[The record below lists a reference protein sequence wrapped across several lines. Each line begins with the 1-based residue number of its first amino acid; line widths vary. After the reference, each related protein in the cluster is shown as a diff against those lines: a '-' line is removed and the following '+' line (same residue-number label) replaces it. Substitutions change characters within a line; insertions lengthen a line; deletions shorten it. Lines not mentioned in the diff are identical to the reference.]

1 MKTLIKSSL
10 LIILITLF
18 SCGSTEED
26 YKSSPNNYYAEAGA
40 ESMVEEMMAGLE
52 EASDEMAPTASSPDN
67 TRIGNTENV
76 KRKLIKTGDIEFET
90 ENLVQTNQNI
100 KKIIKQLDGYIANE
114 TEDKYS
120 YKIAQKIEIRL
131 PAKNFDKL
139 LAEISKGVKKFDSK
153 NIHVKDVTEEFVD
166 IQARLKTKKELEARY
181 IQLLSK
187 AKNVGEILEIER
199 EIGNLRAD
207 IESFEGRLKY
217 LKDQVSF
224 STLDVYFYETIPFE
238 YEHQFAEK
246 FKDGFGN
253 GWENLLYFF
262 IGLINIWPFVLIII
276 VLVYF
281 VRKKLKQRR
290 LKKLEK

>member
-1 MKTLIKSSL
+1 MKTLFKTSL
-10 LIILITLF
+10 LIILLSLF
-18 SCGSTEED
+18 SCGSTDED
-26 YKSSPNNYYAEAGA
+26 KSYNYASA
-40 ESMVEEMMAGLE
+40 ESADMSGDIDYYTIE
-52 EASDEMAPTASSPDN
+52 EASEEMAPVTSSKDN
-67 TRIGNTENV
+67 TKIGNTENV

-90 ENLVQTNQNI
+90 ENITQTNKNI
-100 KKIIKQLDGYIANE
+100 KKIIKQFDGYIANE
-114 TEDKYS
+114 SEDKYN
-120 YKIAQKIEIRL
+120 YKNSQKIEIRL
-131 PAKNFDKL
+131 PAKNFDLL
-139 LAEISKGVKKFDSK
+139 LAEISKGVEKFDSK

-166 IQARLKTKKELEARY
+166 IQARLKTKKELEIRY
-181 IQLLSK
+181 LELLSK

-199 EIGNLRAD
+199 EIGSLRAD

-217 LKDQVSF
+217 LKDQVAF
-224 STLDVYFYETIPFE
+224 STLEVYFYETIPFE
-238 YEHQFAEK
+238 YEHKFAEK

-281 VRKKLKQRR
+281 LRKKLKQRR

>member
-1 MKTLIKSSL
+1 MKTLFKSSL
-10 LIILITLF
+10 FVILITLF
-18 SCGSTEED
+18 SCGAAEED
-26 YKSSPNNYYAEAGA
+26 YKSEPGNYYAEAEA
-40 ESMVEEMMAGLE
+40 SAMVEEMMVGLE
-52 EASDEMAPTASSPDN
+52 EAVEEKMPTANTPDD
-67 TRIGNTENV
+67 TKIGNTENV

-90 ENLVQTNQNI
+90 ENITETNKNI
-100 KKIIKQLDGYIANE
+100 KKIINQFDGYIANE
-114 TEDKYS
+114 SEDKYN
-120 YKIAQKIEIRL
+120 YKNSQKIEIRL
-131 PAKNFDKL
+131 PAKNFDAL
-139 LAEISKGVKKFDSK
+139 LAEISKGVEKFDSK
-153 NIHVKDVTEEFVD
+153 NIHVRDATEEFVD

-181 IQLLSK
+181 LELLSK
-187 AKNVGEILEIER
+187 ARNVGEILQIER

-238 YEHQFAEK
+238 YEHKFAEK
-246 FKDGFGN
+246 FKNGFGN

>member
-1 MKTLIKSSL
+1 MKTLFKSA
-10 LIILITLF
+10 LILFVFTLF
-18 SCGSTEED
+18 SCNSSEE
-26 YKSSPNNYYAEAGA
+26 KSYGYASAEAGI
-40 ESMVEEMMAGLE
+40 MVEEMMGGLE
-52 EASDEMAPTASSPDN
+52 ESMDESAPINQSSN
-67 TRIGNTENV
+67 NNKIGNSTNV

-90 ENLVQTNQNI
+90 KNLAQTNLNI
-100 KKIIKQLDGYIANE
+100 KKIIKQFDGYIANE

-120 YKIAQKIEIRL
+120 HKTSQRIEIRL

-139 LAEISKGVKKFDSK
+139 LAEISKGVENFDSK
-153 NIHVKDVTEEFVD
+153 NIRVKDVTEEFVD
-166 IQARLKTKKELEARY
+166 IQARIKTKKELEARY
-181 IQLLSK
+181 IELLSK

-199 EIGNLRAD
+199 EIGSLRAD

-217 LKDQVSF
+217 LKDQISF
-224 STLDVYFYETIPFE
+224 STLDVYFYETVPFE
-238 YEHQFAEK
+238 YEHKFAEK

-276 VLVYF
+276 VVIYF

-290 LKKLEK
+290 LKKQ

>member
-1 MKTLIKSSL
+1 MKNLIKLAS
-10 LIILITLF
+10 LIILFTLF

-26 YKSSPNNYYAEAGA
+26 YKSEPNNYYAKTDA
-40 ESMVEEMMAGLE
+40 SEMFAGLE
-52 EASDEMAPTASSPDN
+52 EASEEMAPTTSSPDN
-67 TRIGNTENV
+67 TRIGNTDNI

-90 ENLVQTNQNI
+90 NNVAETNNNI
-100 KKIIKQLDGYIANE
+100 KKIIKQFDGYIANE
-114 TEDKYS
+114 SEDKYD
-120 YKIAQKIEIRL
+120 YKNSQKIEIRL
-131 PAKNFDKL
+131 PAENFDLL
-139 LAEISKGVKKFDSK
+139 LAEISKGVEKFDSK

-187 AKNVGEILEIER
+187 ARNVSEILNIER
-199 EIGNLRAD
+199 EIGNLRGD

-217 LKDQVSF
+217 LKDQVAF
-224 STLDVYFYETIPFE
+224 STLDVYFYETIPFQ
-238 YEHQFAEK
+238 YEHKFLEK
-246 FKDGFGN
+246 FKNGFGN
-253 GWENLLYFF
+253 GWENLLYFV